1 GFPRLRERKLEP
13 GYFLKLHH
21 GQLVSSQ
28 NNINESY
35 PCMTTSSARLQD
47 RLRIRFCCSLQHFLA
62 ARLKPGRR
70 GAKEHAHRIRLT
82 VNEYNYFKSIGIKS
96 QFTPQISFFA
106 SLNCIVNLVYGE
118 YKDKVCY
125 VSDFHCKVCKSV
137 DAKGLVVT
145 NTPACDAEIARVV
158 KEKDWNGLFIG
169 YGVRHDQQWFD
180 RIINV
185 VNQSNPKH
193 AECLNPRVSA

>member
-125 VSDFHCKVCKSV
+125 VSDFHCKVCKSNS
-137 DAKGLVVT
+137 VT
-145 NTPACDAEIARVV
+145 IETENSNKSKI
-158 KEKDWNGLFIG
+158 NGDYFLYMKILRG
-169 YGVRHDQQWFD
+169 ERDCCVG
-180 RIINV
+180 
-185 VNQSNPKH
+185 
-193 AECLNPRVSA
+193 